1 MKSRITVCKTITELK
16 ELLRPLKRSGRSI
29 GFVPTMGFF
38 HAGHLSLIKA
48 SVKDCDYTVVSIFVN
63 PSQFGPGEDF
73 DAYPRDLETDLIK
86 AESEG
91 ADCVFAPNEKEIYP
105 HEPNTLVSVSGRLT
119 NTLCGISRPHH
130 FQGVCTVVT
139 KLFNIVEPDR
149 AFFGRKDAQQA
160 IIIQNMVRDLNI
172 PVEITV
178 LPTVREE
185 DGLAMSSRNTYL
197 SAADRKKAIRLFEG
211 LKMAAENFI
220 LNRGAISD
228 IIADAS
234 MHIIQEPD
242 IELDYFSI
250 VDPWTLEDIHQTG
263 TDAVIA
269 GAIKLG
275 EVRLIDNVMIRD
287 SEVEL

>member
-1 MKSRITVCKTITELK
+1 MKSRITVCNTIAELK
-16 ELLRPLKRSGRSI
+16 ELIRPLKRSGRSI
-29 GFVPTMGFF
+29 GFVPTMGYL
-38 HAGHLSLIKA
+38 HTGHLSLIKA
-48 SVKDCDYTVVSIFVN
+48 SVKECDYTVVSIFVN

-73 DAYPRDLETDLIK
+73 NEYPRDLENDLIK

-91 ADCVFAPNEKEIYP
+91 ADCVFAPDEKEIYA
-105 HEPNTLVSVSGRLT
+105 HEPATMVSVSGRLT

-160 IIIQNMVRDLNI
+160 IIIQHMVRDLNV

-197 SAADRKKAIRLFEG
+197 SAENRLKALRLCEALKRASEKYLEG
-211 LKMAAENFI
+211 GEAV
-220 LNRGAISD
+220 SD
-228 IIADAS
+228 IIAEAS
-234 MHIIQEPD
+234 MHIIREPG
-242 IELDYFSI
+242 IELDYFSV
-250 VDPWTLEDIHQTG
+250 VDPWTLEDISQPG
-263 TDAVIA
+263 KDAVIA
-269 GAIKLG
+269 GAIRIG
-275 EVRLIDNVMIRD
+275 DVRLIDNVMITGGR
-287 SEVEL
+287 VEL